1 MTPTDQN
8 YLARAALSGDARHMN
23 RCSIIL
29 DGVAELLIDP
39 SIDGIRREAL
49 IETLR
54 LTAEV
59 LDERAVW
66 LSEEGLCTAQ

>member
-8 YLARAALSGDARHMN
+8 YLARAALTGDARHMN

-39 SIDGIRREAL
+39 TIDGIRREAL

-59 LDERAVW
+59 LDERAAW
-66 LSEEGLCTAQ
+66 LQQEGLCTAQ

>member
-8 YLARAALSGDARHMN
+8 YLARAAITGDARHMN

-66 LSEEGLCTAQ
+66 LSEEGLCTAH

>member
-8 YLARAALSGDARHMN
+8 YLARAALSGDARYMT
-23 RCSIIL
+23 RCATIL
-29 DGVAELLIDP
+29 DGVAELLTDP
-39 SIDGIRREAL
+39 SIDGIRRDAL
-49 IETLR
+49 LETLR

-66 LSEEGLCTAQ
+66 LSEEGLCTAH

>member
-39 SIDGIRREAL
+39 SIDGLRRDAL
-49 IETLR
+49 LETLR

-59 LDERAVW
+59 LDERSNW
-66 LSEEGLCTAQ
+66 LFEEGLCTAQ